1 MVLIFAFASGLF
13 LLDIRGRLWHDLR
26 AMYGHV
32 IITGASSGFGMAFAR
47 RLVGDCAHMVL
58 VARRG
63 EVLEELADELRAAD
77 SSLKVTVHA
86 CDLGSQRARERLVQL
101 IEELPAG
108 KTLLIN
114 NAGLGDYG
122 EYLSSSEKRNHQM
135 LHVNVLAVA
144 ELTRA
149 VLPRLVE
156 QGGGIINIA
165 SLAADL
171 FIPDFA
177 IYAASK
183 AFVASFTEAIRLEVR
198 KSGVSVLTVCPGP
211 VHTGF
216 GDVARRNGC
225 TNGYSSF
232 KKWVYTSIPTV
243 VNGSLEA
250 LKRNKPRYYPSR
262 RIRFIGWLLRNTPL
276 WLMRRIMGMR
286 PRKVAPMVEK

>member
-1 MVLIFAFASGLF
+1 
-13 LLDIRGRLWHDLR
+13 
-26 AMYGHV
+26 
-32 IITGASSGFGMAFAR
+32 MAFAR
-47 RLVGDCAHMVL
+47 RLVGECAHMML
-58 VARRG
+58 VARRKD
-63 EVLEELADELRAAD
+63 VLMELADELRSANP
-77 SSLKVTVHA
+77 SLQVTVMP
-86 CDLGSQRARERLVQL
+86 CDLASQPARMRVVDA
-101 IEELPAG
+101 IESLPPG
-108 KTLLIN
+108 KTLLVN

-122 EYLSSSEKRNHQM
+122 EYATSTPARNHDM
-135 LHVNVLAVA
+135 LQVNVVAVA

-183 AFVASFTEAIRLEVR
+183 AFVASFSEAIRLEVR
-198 KSGVSVLTVCPGP
+198 NAGVPVVAVCPGP

-216 GDVARRNGC
+216 GDVARRSGC
-225 TNGYSSF
+225 SNGYSSF

-243 VNGSLEA
+243 VNGALDA

-262 RIRFIGWLLRNTPL
+262 RIRLAGWLLRNTPL
-276 WLMRRIMGMR
+276 GVLRLVMGMR
-286 PRKVAPMVEK
+286 PRKVEAVKE

>member
-1 MVLIFAFASGLF
+1 
-13 LLDIRGRLWHDLR
+13 
-26 AMYGHV
+26 MYEHV

-47 RLVGDCAHMVL
+47 RLVGECSHMLL
-58 VARRG
+58 VARRK
-63 EVLEELADELRAAD
+63 EVLMELADELRAAN
-77 SSLKVTVHA
+77 SELKVTVVD
-86 CDLGSQRARERLVQL
+86 CDLASQRARERLMQL
-101 IEELPAG
+101 MQELPAG

-122 EYLSSSEKRNHQM
+122 EYVSSAPKRNHQM

-149 VLPRLVE
+149 VLPRMVE

-183 AFVASFTEAIRLEVR
+183 AFVASFSEALRLELR
-198 KSGVSVLTVCPGP
+198 QAGVPVVAVCPGP

-216 GDVARRNGC
+216 GDVARRSGC
-225 TNGYSSF
+225 SNGYSSF
-232 KKWVYTSIPTV
+232 KKWVYTSVPKV
-243 VNGSLEA
+243 VNGALVA
-250 LKRNKPRYYPSR
+250 LKHNKPRYYPSR
-262 RIRFIGWLLRNTPL
+262 RIRLIGWLLRNMPL
-276 WLMRRIMGMR
+276 GIMRIVMGTR
-286 PRKVAPMVEK
+286 PRKVSSLQDKK

>member
-1 MVLIFAFASGLF
+1 
-13 LLDIRGRLWHDLR
+13 
-26 AMYGHV
+26 
-32 IITGASSGFGMAFAR
+32 MAFAR

-77 SSLKVTVHA
+77 SSLRVTVHP
-86 CDLGSQRARERLVQL
+86 CDLGSQDARGRLVQL

-122 EYLSSSEKRNHQM
+122 EYRSSSPERNHQM

-183 AFVASFTEAIRLEVR
+183 AFVASFTEAVRLEVR
-198 KSGVSVLTVCPGP
+198 KAGVPVLAVCPGP

-216 GDVARRNGC
+216 GDVARRSGC

-243 VNGSLEA
+243 VNGSLDA
-250 LKRNKPRYYPSR
+250 LKRNKARYYPSR
-262 RIRFIGWLLRNTPL
+262 RIRLIGWLLRNTPL
-276 WLMRRIMGMR
+276 WLMRGIMGLR

>member
-1 MVLIFAFASGLF
+1 MLAT
-13 LLDIRGRLWHDLR
+13 RGKLWQNGWT
-26 AMYGHV
+26 MYGHV

-47 RLVGDCAHMVL
+47 RLVGECAHMVL
-58 VARRG
+58 VARRK
-63 EVLEELADELRAAD
+63 EVLMELSDELRSAN
-77 SSLKVTVHA
+77 SELKVTVIA
-86 CDLGSQRARERLVQL
+86 CDLASEAGRERLIQQL
-101 IEELPAG
+101 TDLPGG

-122 EYLSSSEKRNHQM
+122 EYLSSAPERNHQM

-149 VLPRLVE
+149 LLPRMVE

-183 AFVASFTEAIRLEVR
+183 AFVASFSEAIRLEVR
-198 KSGVSVLTVCPGP
+198 KAGVPVVAVCPGP

-216 GDVARRNGC
+216 GDVARRSGC

-232 KKWVYTSIPTV
+232 KKWVYTSVPTV
-243 VNGSLEA
+243 VNGALEA
-250 LKRNKPRYYPSR
+250 LAQNKPRFYPSR
-262 RIRFIGWLLRNTPL
+262 RIRLIGWLLRNTPL
-276 WLMRRIMGMR
+276 SLMRMVMGLR
-286 PRKVAPMVEK
+286 PRKVEAIQK

>member
-1 MVLIFAFASGLF
+1 MLATGNKLWQY
-13 LLDIRGRLWHDLR
+13 GRT
-26 AMYGHV
+26 MYGHV

-47 RLVGDCAHMVL
+47 RLVGECAHMVL
-58 VARRG
+58 VARRK
-63 EVLEELADELRAAD
+63 EVLMELSDELRSAN
-77 SSLKVTVHA
+77 SSLKVTVLAH
-86 CDLGSQRARERLVQL
+86 DLATESGRARVIQYLD
-101 IEELPAG
+101 ELPAG

-122 EYLSSSEKRNHQM
+122 EYQSSAPERNHQM

-149 VLPRLVE
+149 LLPRMVE

-183 AFVASFTEAIRLEVR
+183 AFVASFSEAIRLEVR
-198 KSGVSVLTVCPGP
+198 KAGVPVVAVCPGP

-216 GDVARRNGC
+216 GDVARRSGC

-232 KKWVYTSIPTV
+232 KKWVYTSVPTV
-243 VNGSLEA
+243 VNGALEA
-250 LKRNKPRYYPSR
+250 LAQNKPRFYPSR
-262 RIRFIGWLLRNTPL
+262 RIRLIGWLLRNTPL
-276 WLMRRIMGMR
+276 GLMRMVMGLR
-286 PRKVAPMVEK
+286 PRKVEAIQK

>member
-1 MVLIFAFASGLF
+1 
-13 LLDIRGRLWHDLR
+13 
-26 AMYGHV
+26 
-32 IITGASSGFGMAFAR
+32 MAFAR
-47 RLVGDCAHMVL
+47 RLVGDCSHMVL

-77 SSLKVTVHA
+77 SSLRVTVHP
-86 CDLGSQRARERLVQL
+86 CDLGSQSARERLVQL
-101 IEELPAG
+101 IEELPVG

-122 EYLSSSEKRNHQM
+122 EYQSSSPERNHQM

-183 AFVASFTEAIRLEVR
+183 AFVASFTEAVRLEVR
-198 KSGVSVLTVCPGP
+198 KAGVPVLAVCPGP

-216 GDVARRNGC
+216 GDVARRSGC

-243 VNGSLEA
+243 VNGSLDA
-250 LKRNKPRYYPSR
+250 LKRNKARYYPSR
-262 RIRFIGWLLRNTPL
+262 RIRLIGWLLRNTPL
-276 WLMRRIMGMR
+276 WLMRGIMGLR
-286 PRKVAPMVEK
+286 PRKVAPVVEE

>member
-1 MVLIFAFASGLF
+1 MLATR
-13 LLDIRGRLWHDLR
+13 DKLWQYGWT
-26 AMYGHV
+26 MYGHV

-47 RLVGDCAHMVL
+47 RLVGECAHMVL
-58 VARRG
+58 IARRK
-63 EVLEELADELRAAD
+63 EVLLELADELRSAN
-77 SSLKVTVHA
+77 SELKVTVIA
-86 CDLGSQRARERLVQL
+86 CDLASEAGRERLIQQL
-101 IEELPAG
+101 SELPGG

-122 EYLSSSEKRNHQM
+122 EYASSAPERNHQM

-149 VLPRLVE
+149 LLPRMVE
-156 QGGGIINIA
+156 QGGGVINIA

-183 AFVASFTEAIRLEVR
+183 AFVASFSEAIRLEVR
-198 KSGVSVLTVCPGP
+198 QAGVPVVAVCPGP

-216 GDVARRNGC
+216 GDVARRTGC

-232 KKWVYTSIPTV
+232 KKWVYTSVPTV
-243 VNGSLEA
+243 VNGALEA
-250 LKRNKPRYYPSR
+250 LAQNKPRFYPSR
-262 RIRFIGWLLRNTPL
+262 RIRLIGWLLRNTPL
-276 WLMRRIMGMR
+276 GLMRLVMGLR
-286 PRKVAPMVEK
+286 PRKVEAIQN

>member
-1 MVLIFAFASGLF
+1 
-13 LLDIRGRLWHDLR
+13 
-26 AMYGHV
+26 MYGHV

-47 RLVGDCAHMVL
+47 RLVGECAHMVL
-58 VARRG
+58 IARRKDI
-63 EVLEELADELRAAD
+63 LTELADELRAAD
-77 SSLKVTVHA
+77 SGLNVTICA
-86 CDLGSQRARERLVQL
+86 CDLASQEARRELVAT
-101 IEELPAG
+101 IEGLPEG

-122 EYLSSSEKRNHQM
+122 EYATSTVERNNEM
-135 LHVNVLAVA
+135 LQVNVLAVA

-149 VLPRLVE
+149 VLPRMIQ

-183 AFVASFTEAIRLEVR
+183 AFVASFTEAVRLEVR
-198 KSGVSVLTVCPGP
+198 KAGIPVVAVCPGP

-216 GDVARRNGC
+216 GNVARRDGC

-232 KKWVYTSIPTV
+232 KKWVYTSVPTV
-243 VNGSLEA
+243 VNGA
-250 LKRNKPRYYPSR
+250 LAALAENKPRFYPSR
-262 RIRFIGWLLRNTPL
+262 RIRFIAWLLRNTPL
-276 WLMRRIMGMR
+276 GLLRLVMGLR
-286 PRKVAPMVEK
+286 PRKVERIREKQ

>member
-1 MVLIFAFASGLF
+1 MWQDKLT
-13 LLDIRGRLWHDLR
+13 
-26 AMYGHV
+26 MYKHV
-32 IITGASSGFGMAFAR
+32 VITGASSGFGMAFAR

-58 VARRG
+58 VARRK
-63 EVLEELADELRAAD
+63 EVLMELADELRAAN
-77 SSLKVTVHA
+77 SELTVTVVG
-86 CDLGSQRARERLVQL
+86 CDLASQRARERLLQTL
-101 IEELPAG
+101 EEMPEG

-122 EYLSSSEKRNHQM
+122 EYLSSSPKRNHQM

-149 VLPRLVE
+149 VLPRMVA

-183 AFVASFTEAIRLEVR
+183 AFVASFSEAIRLEVR
-198 KSGVSVLTVCPGP
+198 KAGVPVVAVCPGP

-216 GDVARRNGC
+216 GDVARRSGC

-232 KKWVYTSIPTV
+232 KKWVYTPVSTV
-243 VNGSLEA
+243 VNGA
-250 LKRNKPRYYPSR
+250 LKALAENKPRYYPSR
-262 RIRFIGWLLRNTPL
+262 RIRLIGWLLRNTPL
-276 WLMRRIMGMR
+276 GLMRLVMGCR
-286 PRKVAPMVEK
+286 PRKVETIQE

>member
-1 MVLIFAFASGLF
+1 
-13 LLDIRGRLWHDLR
+13 
-26 AMYGHV
+26 
-32 IITGASSGFGMAFAR
+32 MAFAR
-47 RLVGDCAHMVL
+47 RLVGECAHMVL
-58 VARRG
+58 VARRKD
-63 EVLEELADELRAAD
+63 VLMELADELCAANPA
-77 SSLKVTVHA
+77 LKVTVVN
-86 CDLGSQRARERLVQL
+86 CDLSSEGARERLIQQL
-101 IEELPAG
+101 QDLPAG

-122 EYLSSSEKRNHQM
+122 EYMDSTPERNHQM

-149 VLPRLVE
+149 LLPRMVE

-183 AFVASFTEAIRLEVR
+183 AFVASFSEAIRLEVR
-198 KSGVSVLTVCPGP
+198 KAGVPVVAVCPGP

-216 GDVARRNGC
+216 GDVARRTGC

-243 VNGSLEA
+243 VDGALEA
-250 LKRNKPRYYPSR
+250 LARNKPRFYPSR
-262 RIRFIGWLLRNTPL
+262 RIRLIGWLLRNTPL
-276 WLMRRIMGMR
+276 GVMRLVMGMR
-286 PRKVAPMVEK
+286 PRKVESIQE